1 MITKAELLWTRVCPL
16 SCSYCNMATGEEN
29 SRSLKDWK
37 KGIDQ
42 LKQLDCKFLAVY
54 GAEPLKDFTN
64 FPQVVGYAEEIGID
78 TTVITS
84 GVVSH
89 FKEKLKALH
98 YQGAK
103 SLSMSYDINPLET
116 STSVKTKRCIDGLEY
131 FKSLGNIRDV
141 AAITTVTKDNYQG
154 LLWMIEE
161 MSKKG
166 IWTFFDLIHPNLRHP
181 GSKCK
186 GENTSLLF
194 ISDQEK
200 EDLVSV
206 LERVLVMKKEGFL
219 CHTTSNFVNT
229 LKTLLNTPEKDLYSW
244 NCYRCKEFPSW
255 VTINPDGK
263 VHPCDDFQTDITGR
277 EMTSLVEYW
286 DTTVAS
292 WRNILNTHKC
302 TCCWNTH
309 IDSHAVKTGLV
320 PITDYIHGR
329 K

>member
-54 GAEPLKDFTN
+54 GAD
-64 FPQVVGYAEEIGID
+64 
-78 TTVITS
+78 
-84 GVVSH
+84 
-89 FKEKLKALH
+89 
-98 YQGAK
+98 
-103 SLSMSYDINPLET
+103 
-116 STSVKTKRCIDGLEY
+116 VKTKRCIDGLEY